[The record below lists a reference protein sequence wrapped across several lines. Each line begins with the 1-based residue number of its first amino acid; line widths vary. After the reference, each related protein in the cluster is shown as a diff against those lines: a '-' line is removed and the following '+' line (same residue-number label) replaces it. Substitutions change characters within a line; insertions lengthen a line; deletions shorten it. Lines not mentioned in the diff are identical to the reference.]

1 MAERPRRHRPGSLEC
16 SPGMRPTATRL
27 RDARRYGRRQWGKAM
42 RYTAPVVLLVVGF
55 ALIAVGMPTFAAAG
69 SSAPT
74 FDITTLAG
82 KVASVRA
89 TDGLYLRVSAFLEDE
104 ADADDAFAAPGPST
118 PITPVFVLS
127 SPLD

>member
-1 MAERPRRHRPGSLEC
+1 
-16 SPGMRPTATRL
+16 
-27 RDARRYGRRQWGKAM
+27 M

-69 SSAPT
+69 SSSPT

-89 TDGLYLRVSAFLEDE
+89 TDGL
-104 ADADDAFAAPGPST
+104 
-118 PITPVFVLS
+118 
-127 SPLD
+127 